1 MKITFAKFLAFFI
14 FIIIS
19 SNPAT
24 AVTKIPNLEPNNSFL
39 ISKASEVTAFLR
51 AQDNWV
57 VAGSDSDNQS
67 WLALYDQ
74 KGSEIWRIF
83 PISIGNGGA
92 GFITAAEFDSREFLI
107 AGVSQR
113 PIELQAVAAP
123 EALPSASPSATSTST
138 PTATKSVPLVN
149 PDNVVSTP
157 VLPLRKDIDNLFFAR
172 VDLSGKITMVINTEN
187 KSGFLPN

>member
-83 PISIGNGGA
+83 PIGIGNGGA
-92 GFITAAEFDSREFLI
+92 GFITAAEVDSREILI
-107 AGVSQR
+107 AG
-113 PIELQAVAAP
+113 AA
-123 EALPSASPSATSTST
+123 
-138 PTATKSVPLVN
+138 TA
-149 PDNVVSTP
+149 
-157 VLPLRKDIDNLFFAR
+157 
-172 VDLSGKITMVINTEN
+172 
-187 KSGFLPN
+187 